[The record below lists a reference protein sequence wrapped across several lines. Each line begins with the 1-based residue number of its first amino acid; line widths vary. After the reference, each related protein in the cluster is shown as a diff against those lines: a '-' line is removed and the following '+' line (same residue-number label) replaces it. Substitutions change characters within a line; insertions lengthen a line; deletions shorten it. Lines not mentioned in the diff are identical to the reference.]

1 MAFKQTL
8 DMTIHIAIIQKQI
21 IIRII
26 IQQQESYY
34 TEDSRGIVLAN
45 PSPSQTHGLA
55 SNLSP
60 NLQKR
65 NATK

>member
-8 DMTIHIAIIQKQI
+8 DMTMHTAIIQKQI
-21 IIRII
+21 IKII
-26 IQQQESYY
+26 IQQQESYK
-34 TEDSRGIVLAN
+34 TEDSCGIVLAN

>member
-34 TEDSRGIVLAN
+34 TEDSCGIVLAN

-55 SNLSP
+55 SNL
-60 NLQKR
+60 
-65 NATK
+65 